1 MPVTD
6 VIPDVA
12 GHTVDDEGERWCS
25 ACPHPWTAH
34 DGIAVRF
41 CTATV
46 VGGYHR
52 GCVCTHV
59 STAPDGA
66 K

>member
-6 VIPDVA
+6 VIPDVS
-12 GHTVDDEGERWCS
+12 GHTLDDEGEQWCA

-52 GCVCTHV
+52 GCVCTHI
-59 STAPDGA
+59 STAPDRA